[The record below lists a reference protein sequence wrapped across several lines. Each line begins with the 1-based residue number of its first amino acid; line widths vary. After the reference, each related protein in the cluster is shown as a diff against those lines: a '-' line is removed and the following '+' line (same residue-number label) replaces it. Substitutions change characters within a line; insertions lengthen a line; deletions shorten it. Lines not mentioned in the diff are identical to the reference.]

1 MASTMRRAAAFS
13 ALWKALTSR
22 GGAPIGRRLG
32 AMPRMF
38 WHTLT
43 GRYDGAGRLFLI
55 AAGAAYVLSPID
67 LLPEMVL
74 LLPGLLDDAFIVTWV
89 AGALLDETDRFLRW
103 EQARQGG
110 VVIDGEVA

>member
-1 MASTMRRAAAFS
+1 MASTMRRAAAFT

-22 GGAPIGRRLG
+22 GGASVGARLG

-55 AAGAAYVLSPID
+55 VAGVAYVLSPID
-67 LLPEMVL
+67 LLPEMFL
-74 LLPGLLDDAFIVTWV
+74 LLPGLLDDAFVITWV

-103 EQARQGG
+103 EGVRRGG